1 MRILNFAILALFGSY
16 GRFTGILPVYIN
28 KFLQKMFKIVL
39 EDKFLRNKTKNYKK
53 IMASEEIFSPFS
65 L

>member
-1 MRILNFAILALFGSY
+1 
-16 GRFTGILPVYIN
+16 
-28 KFLQKMFKIVL
+28 MFKIVL